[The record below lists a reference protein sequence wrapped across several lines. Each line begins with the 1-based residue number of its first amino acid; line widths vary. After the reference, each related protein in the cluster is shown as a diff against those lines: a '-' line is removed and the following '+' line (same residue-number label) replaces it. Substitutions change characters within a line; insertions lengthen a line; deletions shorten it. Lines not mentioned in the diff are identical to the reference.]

1 MCPHAGGQIREF
13 PTLGKILTVLD
24 LGRGVKHLLFVK
36 DAHNEYGLGVS
47 FQRVRMRGVKSG

>member
-24 LGRGVKHLLFVK
+24 LGRGAKHLFLVQ
-36 DAHNEYGLGVS
+36 DVHGEPDLRGS